1 MAKFESRHNIGECV
15 KIRNYYDAIYAGII
29 ESVKFDNVDGEIIPA
44 YLCKV
49 GIDDK
54 TDTVYVYDYENAYSS
69 EGEAMY
75 TIVEDGD
82 YEYAYRIEIHYCD
95 GKNDSTCTDDW
106 DEIQKYM
113 CDAIKSHK
121 DITSILVTKYGETV
135 IDYNAAYDD

>member
-1 MAKFESRHNIGECV
+1 MAKFESKHNIGECV
-15 KIRNYYDAIYAGII
+15 KIRNYYDEIFAGII
-29 ESVKFDNVDGEIIPA
+29 KSVKFDNVDGEIIPA

-49 GIDDK
+49 GIDDN
-54 TDTVYVYDYENAYSS
+54 TIWVYDYENANKG

-75 TIVEDGD
+75 TVVEDGD
-82 YEYAYRIEIHYCD
+82 YEYAYHIEIHYRD

-106 DEIQKYM
+106 GEIEKYL

-121 DITSILVTKYGETV
+121 DITSILVTKYGESV